1 MPSFLL
7 QNIVFPNLFFRFIS
21 KRIYQNNMVAIPPL
35 IEYVVTTRRM
45 HKHQYVVVKHM
56 ESSF

>member
-45 HKHQYVVVKHM
+45 HKHQYVAVKHL
-56 ESSF
+56 ESYS

>member
-21 KRIYQNNMVAIPPL
+21 KRIYQNNMVAIPHL

-45 HKHQYVVVKHM
+45 HKHQDVAVKHL
-56 ESSF
+56 EGTS